1 LVCFHIQ
8 EKFLTTVIILTMIV
22 KEIQLFDYLVG

>member
-8 EKFLTTVIILTMIV
+8 EKFLMTVIILTMIV